1 VRVEFC
7 STGLRLHSSAVSG
20 KFIAIEGIDGAGIS
34 TQAGLLVAHLTGSAV
49 RCLRTREP
57 TDRPIGAVIRQVL
70 AHRYAMPPESL
81 ALLFAADRVDHI
93 ENVVHPALTDG
104 VTVVSE
110 RHLLSSL
117 AYQGSLLRD
126 IAWVRAINRGAS
138 RRIEPDLTILLDVR
152 PALSLRRIDGDVRRD
167 GREIF
172 EEEATL
178 RETRHAFL
186 RQAALLRRRGRRIDI
201 IDASAPV
208 AAVAER
214 VCALADAM
222 LGESG

>member
-1 VRVEFC
+1 VP
-7 STGLRLHSSAVSG
+7 G

-34 TQAGLLVAHLTGSAV
+34 TQAALLVAHLTENAV

-57 TDRPIGAVIRQVL
+57 TDRPIGAVVRQVL
-70 AHRYAMPPESL
+70 ARRYAIPPASL

-93 ENVVHPALTDG
+93 ENVVLPALADG
-104 VTVVSE
+104 VTVVTE

-126 IAWVRAINRGAS
+126 VAWVRAINRGAS
-138 RRIEPDLTILLDVR
+138 RRVEPDLTILLDVR
-152 PALSLRRIDGDVRRD
+152 PALSLRRIDGDARRD

-178 RETRHAFL
+178 RATRQAFR
-186 RQAALLRRRGRRIDI
+186 RQAANLRRHGRRIDI
-201 IDASAPV
+201 VDASVPV
-208 AAVAER
+208 DAVAER
-214 VCALADAM
+214 VRALADAL
-222 LGESG
+222 LGRSG